1 MDISYYIMPR
11 LRTLRTHKFP
21 EGWEDVEP
29 TIREI

>member
-1 MDISYYIMPR
+1 MPR